1 MVEKIFGLLFIL
13 AAIFLAKTVL
23 NPEAQQVKT
32 VKKIIKKQAP
42 VQLLTVQAPASIPD
56 WVTND
61 KLIAS
66 IIAETEKIEEIQFA
80 KNQIHTIDV
89 RSEESEEIKLRIQ
102 KAYRYFFPA
111 NREASYSLEIEV
123 FRNLETRELILQ
135 GSIMDASTSNKIS
148 EFGITIANEN

>member
-1 MVEKIFGLLFIL
+1 VVEKIFGLLFVL
-13 AAIFLAKTVL
+13 AGIFLAKTVL
-23 NPEAQQVKT
+23 YPENQQTKT
-32 VKKIIKKQAP
+32 VKKIVKKQVPARLP
-42 VQLLTVQAPASIPD
+42 TAVAPAPIPD

-80 KNQIHTIDV
+80 KQQIHTIDV
-89 RSEESEEIKLRIQ
+89 RSEESEEIKLRVQ

-123 FRNLETRELILQ
+123 FRSLETHELILQ
-135 GSIMDASTSNKIS
+135 GSIMEASTNNKVS
-148 EFGITIANEN
+148 EFGITLPNEN